1 MYSGREPINIV
12 SVIVQTVRHSMHS
25 VSKPASGVRDLVHIG
40 SKRVHISGDRYAST
54 AYTPALAASAHTT
67 QSLAHSSPVLR
78 FGRSAAGL
86 LGPDAITEIAVVV
99 TRPPHGRLMEEAYE
113 GQNS

>member
-1 MYSGREPINIV
+1 MYGAV
-12 SVIVQTVRHSMHS
+12 HQQTRLHARLS
-25 VSKPASGVRDLVHIG
+25 
-40 SKRVHISGDRYAST
+40 
-54 AYTPALAASAHTT
+54 ALAASAHTT

-99 TRPPHGRLMEEAYE
+99 TRPPHGRWMEEAYE